1 MKNLTHLLPILQQA
15 KRDLMARYPI
25 TEMGIF
31 GSYARDEA
39 DQNSDLDILIDYPSS
54 SHFTFFDLL
63 DAEQELTLRTG
74 IPVRFS
80 FRSSIAKNPYLED
93 NIMKDIR
100 FL

>member
-1 MKNLTHLLPILQQA
+1 MKTFAHLLPILQQA
-15 KRDLMARYPI
+15 KQELMARYPI

-31 GSYARDEA
+31 GSYARGEA
-39 DQNSDLDILIDYPSS
+39 DQESDLDILIDYRPSS
-54 SHFTFFDLL
+54 PFTFFDLL
-63 DAEQELTLRTG
+63 DAEHDLTLRTG